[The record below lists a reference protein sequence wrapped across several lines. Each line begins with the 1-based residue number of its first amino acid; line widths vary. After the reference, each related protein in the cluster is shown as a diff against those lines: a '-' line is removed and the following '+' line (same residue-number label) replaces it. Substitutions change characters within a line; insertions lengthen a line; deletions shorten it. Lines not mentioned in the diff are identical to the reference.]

1 VTSGTGGD
9 RGVIREQPETGGSE
23 RMAEEKGGKISRRD
37 LLKGVGLA
45 GAAAILPSGVERA
58 AGAQATP
65 VSPPPPVAPAVRIA
79 AAAPRP
85 SRTEN
90 LTAEEA
96 ELLEAIMR
104 RLIPNDEHGP
114 GAVEAGA
121 LTYVDR
127 ALGGFL
133 SDSREAYRSGLAAFD
148 RYCRMSR
155 GASFLELSTVDQDST
170 LIDCE
175 GGSATGSG
183 AGFTGSSAAFF
194 GMIKSHTWQGVFGDP
209 YYGGNVDFIGW
220 DLIRYPGV
228 RTGVSA
234 ADQERLE
241 SGELPVVR
249 RSAYES
255 DMFEK
260 ATVHRATGDE
270 THGD

>member
-1 VTSGTGGD
+1 
-9 RGVIREQPETGGSE
+9 
-23 RMAEEKGGKISRRD
+23 MAEENGKAISRRE

-45 GAAAILPSGVERA
+45 GAAVILPSGGATA
-58 AGAQATP
+58 APLEAVAIP
-65 VSPPPPVAPAVRIA
+65 SPVAPQVSAV

-85 SRTEN
+85 RLLEN
-90 LTAEEA
+90 LTADEA
-96 ELLEAIMR
+96 EVLEAIMR

-121 LTYVDR
+121 LNYIDR

-133 SDSREAYRSGLAAFD
+133 SDSRETYRSGLAAFD
-148 RYCRMSR
+148 RYCRMTR
-155 GASFLELSTVDQDST
+155 GAPFLELSTVDQDSV

-183 AGFTGSSAAFF
+183 AGFTGSSGAFF
-194 GMIKSHTWQGVFGDP
+194 GMVKSHTWQGVFGDP
-209 YYGGNVDFIGW
+209 YYGGNANFIGW

-234 ADQERLE
+234 TDQRRLE
-241 SGELPVVR
+241 EGELPVAR
-249 RSAYES
+249 RSAYDN

-260 ATVHRATGDE
+260 ATVQRRTGDSS
-270 THGD
+270 HGD